1 MSNASPASIFI
12 DGENLLYGLLSVLIP
27 EKLVPER
34 SELVK
39 FDLISLFLEAVKDN
53 TKPINIYYYGTKPHV
68 VKDMGEEALE
78 ASTKMVEHKQAWG
91 EWLEKQKILY
101 ITAGNLRARQK
112 KEGVVFQEKGV
123 DVRIA
128 VDMVKLAYESDKMH
142 FVVASSDSDIIPA
155 LRVIKEKGHQITYV
169 AMAGSTNKAISAN
182 VDKTVT
188 FNRQDIINNYK
199 SVNK

>member
-1 MSNASPASIFI
+1 MTTTSPASIFI

-34 SELVK
+34 ADLVK

-112 KEGVVFQEKGV
+112 KKGLYFKKKV
-123 DVRIA
+123 
-128 VDMVKLAYESDKMH
+128 
-142 FVVASSDSDIIPA
+142 
-155 LRVIKEKGHQITYV
+155 
-169 AMAGSTNKAISAN
+169 
-182 VDKTVT
+182 
-188 FNRQDIINNYK
+188 
-199 SVNK
+199 

>member
-1 MSNASPASIFI
+1 MTTTSPASIFI

-34 SELVK
+34 ADLVK
-39 FDLISLFLEAVKDN
+39 FDLISLFLKAVKDN

-68 VKDMGEEALE
+68 VKHMGEEALE

-112 KEGVVFQEKGV
+112 KEGVIFQEKGV

-128 VDMVKLAYESDKMH
+128 VDMVKLAYEADKMH

-188 FNRQDIINNYK
+188 FNRQDIITNYK

>member
-1 MSNASPASIFI
+1 MKDSSPASIFI

-27 EKLVPER
+27 EKLVADR
-34 SELVK
+34 AELIK

-78 ASTKMVEHKQAWG
+78 ASTKMVEHKKSWS
-91 EWLEKQKILY
+91 EWLAKQKIEY

-123 DVRIA
+123 DVRMA
-128 VDMVKLAYESDKMH
+128 VDMVKLAFETNKMH
-142 FVVASSDSDIIPA
+142 FVTASSDSDTIPA
-155 LRVIKEKGHQITYV
+155 LRVVRAKGHKITYV
-169 AMAGSTNKAISAN
+169 GMAGSTNKAISAN
-182 VDKTVT
+182 VDNTVT
-188 FNRQDIINNYK
+188 FNRKDIINSYK
-199 SVNK
+199 SVNQ